1 MSARRWLLFA
11 AMLTAGCFH
20 HAPLAKVDDPNII
33 TESEIRQYPSASIY
47 GVIAR
52 LRPEY
57 LRDRGRISLLTSAHD
72 VATVFLNDVEFG
84 QLADM
89 NTMPAAEIAE
99 VRFYSGIDA
108 VTKFGRQYGSG
119 VIQLI
124 SRNH

>member
-1 MSARRWLLFA
+1 MSARTWLVFGVL
-11 AMLTAGCFH
+11 LTAGCFH
-20 HAPLAKVDDPNII
+20 HASLATVENPNII
-33 TESEIRQYPSASIY
+33 TESEIRQYPAASVY
-47 GVIAR
+47 DVIAQ

-57 LRDRGRISLLTSAHD
+57 LRDRGRVSLLTTAHD
-72 VATVFLNDVEFG
+72 VATVFLNDVEYG

-89 NTMPAAEIAE
+89 KTMPSAEIAE

-108 VTKFGRQYGSG
+108 VIKFGRQYGSG